1 MDSFQQIVE
10 SLLFA
15 TDASRALFQ
24 LSRGDDRFPIRA
36 EAVRRGSEQ
45 IRHGKVPPATV
56 DLEALER
63 GKAMLV
69 ENEAEIPGLSGV
81 KARMVAPLL
90 DEGGLQGWL
99 SVQAAA
105 PRS

>member
-15 TDASRALFQ
+15 PDASRALFQ
-24 LSRGDDRFPIRA
+24 LPRGDDRFPIRA
-36 EAVRRGSEQ
+36 EAVRRGFQQ
-45 IRHGKVPPATV
+45 IRHGKVPSDTV

-63 GKAMLV
+63 DKAMLV

-81 KARMVAPLL
+81 KARMGGPLL
-90 DEGGLQGWL
+90 HSEGVYGLL
-99 SVQAAA
+99 
-105 PRS
+105 